1 MKGTSGQYVNEL
13 VSLTILALMVI
24 ALVAGEVG
32 ISAAAVAPVSDDAHS
47 TLMAN
52 IHILIDAVSLH
63 AN

>member
-32 ISAAAVAPVSDDAHS
+32 ISAAAAAAAPDEAHS
-47 TLMAN
+47 ALTAN
-52 IHILIDAVSLH
+52 VHILIDAVSLH
-63 AN
+63 SN